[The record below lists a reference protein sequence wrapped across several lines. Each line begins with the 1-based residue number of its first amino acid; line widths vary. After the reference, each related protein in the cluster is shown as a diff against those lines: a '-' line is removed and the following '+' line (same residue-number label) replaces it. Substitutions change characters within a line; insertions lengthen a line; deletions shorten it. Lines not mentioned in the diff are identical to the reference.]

1 MSTEPS
7 APAPVAASA
16 GGLSWL
22 KRDAAG
28 LVTVVVQDRQ
38 TGMVRMVAHADAEA
52 VAATLRT
59 GLGHFFSRSRQ
70 RLWKKGEESGHFL
83 HVAEVWADCDADCL
97 LYLVD
102 PDGPSC
108 HTGRESCFFAR
119 VHADGSLA
127 QEPREHGAP
136 TFVRLWSELEAR
148 REQSGETSYTRSL
161 LDKGAP
167 KIGEK
172 LREEADELARAIAAE
187 SDERVVS
194 EGADLVY
201 HTLVGLLFR
210 KLTLRQVQ
218 EKLAARFGV
227 SGIAEKS
234 SRKPEP

>member
-1 MSTEPS
+1 MSVGPDDL
-7 APAPVAASA
+7 AAA
-16 GGLSWL
+16 LHWL
-22 KRDAAG
+22 KRDAVG

-83 HVAEVWADCDADCL
+83 HVSEVWADCDADCL

-119 VHADGSLA
+119 VQADGSLV
-127 QEPREHGAP
+127 QEACEHGAP

-148 REQSGETSYTRSL
+148 REQSGQTSYTRSL
-161 LDKGAP
+161 LDKGAL

-172 LREEADELARAIAAE
+172 LREEADELARAIDAE

-194 EGADLVY
+194 ESADLTY
-201 HTLVGLLFR
+201 HLLVGLLCR
-210 KLTLRQVQ
+210 ALTLRQLQ
-218 EKLAARFGV
+218 EKLASRFGI
-227 SGIAEKS
+227 SGITEKAG
-234 SRKPEP
+234 RKP